1 MKTLIWPALTLAI
14 TLNAH
19 AAEWVFVD
27 FQEQST
33 TELDIEWWTGNA
45 GDSTYSRLPIGET
58 ADFEGP
64 DGVVPFHIEV
74 GAIALHGTNAA
85 QFPPEVTDIP
95 VGGTAK
101 FLYFLHATGWE
112 FGGGPSYQFVL
123 NYEDGSEERLDLIS
137 NENSDDWC
145 HHAAEPPDPNSVW
158 GWVMLEGPPCNGS
171 GLINTRW
178 ENPKPAS
185 RIATIDMVSLG
196 TAAVPIIAGITL
208 GDASLAIAPEGL
220 LATSWS
226 RMKR

>member
-1 MKTLIWPALTLAI
+1 MYPGQVTLVLDSVQETAGMKTLIWPALTLAI

-123 NYEDGSEERLDLIS
+123 NYEDGSEERLD
-137 NENSDDWC
+137 
-145 HHAAEPPDPNSVW
+145 
-158 GWVMLEGPPCNGS
+158 
-171 GLINTRW
+171 
-178 ENPKPAS
+178 
-185 RIATIDMVSLG
+185 
-196 TAAVPIIAGITL
+196 
-208 GDASLAIAPEGL
+208 
-220 LATSWS
+220 
-226 RMKR
+226 

>member
-1 MKTLIWPALTLAI
+1 M
-14 TLNAH
+14 
-19 AAEWVFVD
+19 
-27 FQEQST
+27 
-33 TELDIEWWTGNA
+33 
-45 GDSTYSRLPIGET
+45 
-58 ADFEGP
+58 
-64 DGVVPFHIEV
+64 
-74 GAIALHGTNAA
+74 
-85 QFPPEVTDIP
+85 
-95 VGGTAK
+95 
-101 FLYFLHATGWE
+101 
-112 FGGGPSYQFVL
+112 L

-208 GDASLAIAPEGL
+208 GDASLSVDPDGL
-220 LATSWS
+220 LTTSWAL
-226 RMKR
+226 MKR